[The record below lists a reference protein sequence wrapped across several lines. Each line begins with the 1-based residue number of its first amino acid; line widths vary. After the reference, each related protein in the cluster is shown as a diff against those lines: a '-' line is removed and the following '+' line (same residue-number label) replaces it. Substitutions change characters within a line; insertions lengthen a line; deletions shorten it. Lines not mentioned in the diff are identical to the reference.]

1 MNTDKDRIIFVHG
14 MKPKPRP
21 EDHCAMLWRCL
32 LDGVRR
38 ADAAVAEQLA
48 SNPDIF
54 VLGAWSRLLYDQH
67 TSIEPDIPGIERLLD
82 LPGPEDEDIRE
93 AMHWHKRIGQLIYL
107 LSDAFPVLIDLVAN
121 PNMKATLQDARRYF
135 RNENGVATR
144 IRGLVADSLIAAT
157 EAGQRVLL
165 IGHSL
170 GSVIAYDV
178 LWELSRRRNSNV
190 RIDQFLTIG
199 SPLGVNFVQH
209 RMLGSAEHGERRYP
223 DNIRTW
229 RNLSA
234 IGEMTALDRRMAKD
248 FAPMQK
254 AGLVESISDDI
265 ELINY
270 FRGPDGLNVH
280 KCYGYM
286 ANEKTG
292 AVLVEWLRSAADSL
306 PEPAS

>member
-1 MNTDKDRIIFVHG
+1 MNTDKDQIIYVHG

-21 EDHCAMLWRCL
+21 EDHSAMLWRCL

-38 ADAAVAEQLA
+38 ADGGVAEELA
-48 SNPDIF
+48 GNPGMF
-54 VLGAWSRLLYDQH
+54 ALVAWSSLLYDEQ
-67 TSIEPDIPGIERLLD
+67 TRIEPDVPGVERLLS
-82 LPGPEDEDIRE
+82 LPGPEPDDIRE
-93 AMHWHKRIGQLIYL
+93 AMHWHKRIGQFVYL

-121 PNMKATLQDARRYF
+121 PDMKATLQDARRYF
-135 RNENGVATR
+135 RNDDGVATR
-144 IRGLVADSLIAAT
+144 IRARVADALIAAT
-157 EAGQRVLL
+157 GAGQRILL

-209 RMLGSAEHGERRYP
+209 RILGSRERGVRRYP
-223 DNIRTW
+223 DNIRAW

-248 FAPMQK
+248 FAPMYK
-254 AGLVESISDDI
+254 AGLVESICDDI
-265 ELINY
+265 DLINY

-292 AVLVEWLRSAADSL
+292 AVLVEWLQRAAA
-306 PEPAS
+306 P